1 VTCDRCYQPL
11 EVGEHGRFLCPL
23 EPRRSNLGIIN
34 DELEGGA
41 RFFENM
47 GPEPVYVESKSQW
60 RREVAAR
67 QLVNVDKH
75 DSAYYAKRRQML
87 DEKRR
92 DLGLRRDE
100 PLSL

>member
-1 VTCDRCYQPL
+1 MNCEKCGAPMEIGEWPFCPHGFPL
-11 EVGEHGRFLCPL
+11 AGLSV
-23 EPRRSNLGIIN
+23 IN

-47 GPEPVYVESKSQW
+47 GNEPVWVASKSQW

-67 QLVNVDKH
+67 QLVNVDRH

-92 DLGLRRDE
+92 DLKAGRADAV
-100 PLSL
+100 SL